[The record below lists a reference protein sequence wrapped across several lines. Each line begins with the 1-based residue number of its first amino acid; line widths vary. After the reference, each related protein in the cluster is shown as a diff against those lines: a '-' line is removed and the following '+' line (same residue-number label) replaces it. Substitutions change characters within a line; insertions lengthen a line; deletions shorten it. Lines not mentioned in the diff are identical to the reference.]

1 MLDVAVAYSRY
12 QFLGEEFLTWLW
24 FVIEKNQ
31 NLIKNFDPEFVALE
45 VGNRVVFENR
55 RKEAA
60 ERITIK
66 GDGASLE
73 EGILALKKGALVTEL
88 NIVYKSAELMW
99 QFTLKGESLN
109 ISTMSIPD
117 TGSPESEE
125 DIEGVVLEKI
135 FLYDKALQLLD
146 KLYTHFVGLRVS
158 DNWHSQ
164 ESPLIRKWIQS
175 SWKIETQVD
184 RFDVDCYFFIN
195 NNYSYIVDS
204 LNLINNLFCRVDNTA
219 IVF

>member
-24 FVIEKNQ
+24 FTIDKNQ
-31 NLIKNFDPEFVALE
+31 TLFKNFDPDFVALE

-55 RKEAA
+55 RKESV

-73 EGILALKKGALVTEL
+73 EGILALKKGALVTEI

-109 ISTMSIPD
+109 ISTLSIPQ
-117 TGSPESEE
+117 TGSAESGE

-135 FLYDKALQLLD
+135 FLYDKALQLLE
-146 KLYTHFVGLRVS
+146 KLYSYFSKLRVS
-158 DNWHSQ
+158 DTWHSQ
-164 ESPLIRKWIQS
+164 ESSLIRKWIQS
-175 SWKIETQVD
+175 TEI
-184 RFDVDCYFFIN
+184 
-195 NNYSYIVDS
+195 
-204 LNLINNLFCRVDNTA
+204 
-219 IVF
+219 

>member
-12 QFLGEEFLTWLW
+12 QFIGEEFLTWLW
-24 FVIEKNQ
+24 FVIENNQ
-31 NLIKNFDPEFVALE
+31 NLIKNFDPDFVALE

-55 RKEAA
+55 RKESA

-73 EGILALKKGALVTEL
+73 EGIIALKKGALVTEL

-109 ISTMSIPD
+109 ISTLSIPQ
-117 TGSPESEE
+117 TGSAESNE

-135 FLYDKALQLLD
+135 FLYDKAVQLLD
-146 KLYTHFVGLRVS
+146 KLFSHFAKLRVS
-158 DNWHSQ
+158 DTWLSK
-164 ESPLIRKWIQS
+164 EISLIRTWIQS
-175 SWKIETQVD
+175 SEI
-184 RFDVDCYFFIN
+184 
-195 NNYSYIVDS
+195 
-204 LNLINNLFCRVDNTA
+204 
-219 IVF
+219 

>member
-1 MLDVAVAYSRY
+1 MLDVSVAYSRY

-31 NLIKNFDPEFVALE
+31 NLIKSFDPDFVALE
-45 VGNRVVFENR
+45 VGNRLVFENR
-55 RKEAA
+55 KKEDV

-88 NIVYKSAELMW
+88 NIVYKSAELIW

-109 ISTMSIPD
+109 ISTLRIPN
-117 TGSPESEE
+117 TASPESDE

-135 FLYDKALQLLD
+135 FLYDKAIQLLE
-146 KLYTHFVGLRVS
+146 KLYTHFAKLRVS
-158 DNWHSQ
+158 DKWLSQ
-164 ESPLIRKWIQS
+164 ESALIRKWIQ
-175 SWKIETQVD
+175 TP
-184 RFDVDCYFFIN
+184 
-195 NNYSYIVDS
+195 
-204 LNLINNLFCRVDNTA
+204 
-219 IVF
+219 